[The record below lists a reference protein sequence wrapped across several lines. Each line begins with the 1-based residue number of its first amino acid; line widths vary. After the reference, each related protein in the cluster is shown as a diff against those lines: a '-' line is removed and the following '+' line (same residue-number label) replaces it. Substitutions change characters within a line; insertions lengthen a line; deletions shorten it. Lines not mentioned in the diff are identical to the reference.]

1 MEGEYYMENITPE
14 EIAKLELTWFRGK
27 IVIVDDMTVFRNV
40 IGILSKESV
49 LGFDTETRPSF
60 KKGIKNKVSIIQL
73 ASSGLACLFRIKK
86 IGLPPELIQILA
98 NPSIVKAGV
107 AVHDDIRYLKNI
119 NGFSPAGFVDLQG
132 FVREYGISSSG
143 LKKLAAIVL
152 GVRISKSQ
160 QVSDWAAEE
169 LTEAQKIYAATDA
182 WICREIYRTLITQ
195 KQKIGKGKDN
205 IKIR

>member
-1 MEGEYYMENITPE
+1 MAVEPYMESITPE
-14 EIAKLELTWFRGK
+14 EIVKLELAWFTGR
-27 IVIVDDMTVFRNV
+27 IVVVDNMTVFRSV
-40 IGILSKESV
+40 IDILGKESV

-73 ASSGLACLFRIKK
+73 ASSDLACLFRIKK
-86 IGLPPELIQILA
+86 IGLPPELIRILA
-98 NPSIVKAGV
+98 EPGIVKAGV
-107 AVHDDIRYLKNI
+107 AVHDDIRFLKNI
-119 NGFSPAGFVDLQG
+119 NGFNPAGFIDLQS

-182 WICREIYRTLITQ
+182 WVCREIYKTLITQ
-195 KQKIGKGKDN
+195 KHKLGKDKDS
-205 IKIR
+205 IKVR